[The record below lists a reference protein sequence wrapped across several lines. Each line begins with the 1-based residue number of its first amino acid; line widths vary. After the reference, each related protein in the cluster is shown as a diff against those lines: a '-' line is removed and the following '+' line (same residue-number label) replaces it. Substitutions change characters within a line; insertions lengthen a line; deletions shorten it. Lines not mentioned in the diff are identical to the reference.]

1 MNQFED
7 QLREALRREEPPA
20 DFTDRV
26 MRRIQEES
34 RPKVVRMPLRRW
46 FPVAAAACMLLS
58 AGVWRYE
65 QYRGEKARDQ
75 LLLALEITGEKI
87 ALTQQKV
94 DSISQRTIP

>member
-1 MNQFED
+1 MRQFED
-7 QLREALRREEPPA
+7 KLREALRREEPSA

-26 MRRIQEES
+26 MERIQRES
-34 RPKVVRMPLRRW
+34 RPKVVRMPARKWL
-46 FPVAAAACMLLS
+46 PIAAAACLLMS
-58 AGVWRYE
+58 AGAWRYE

>member
-1 MNQFED
+1 MNRFED
-7 QLREALRREEPPA
+7 QLREALGRQEPSA

-34 RPKVVRMPLRRW
+34 RPKVVRMTARRW
-46 FPVAAAACMLLS
+46 LPMAAAACVLLS
-58 AGVWRYE
+58 AGAWRYE